1 MSEGSGEKQ
10 RLQDV
15 TELDVKSLAALMI
28 GILSE
33 KAWQT
38 IGLRVKPGTE
48 TVQKDLDEARLA
60 IDIVDFLTGKI
71 ADSIADT
78 ERRRL
83 ESLVADL
90 KLNFARI
97 ASRQGT

>member
-1 MSEGSGEKQ
+1 
-10 RLQDV
+10 
-15 TELDVKSLAALMI
+15 MI
-28 GILSE
+28 SILSE

-38 IGLRVKPGTE
+38 MGLRVKPGTE

-71 ADSIADT
+71 ADGMADT
-78 ERRRL
+78 ERTRL

-90 KLNFARI
+90 KLNFARV